1 MISEPAS
8 QLRSLSWGSFT
19 GLPPTAP
26 RLWNEKRKKKHKI
39 PRQKNKKKTAR
50 RTETNAATARPRHA
64 TRRTKD
70 HKKRGVR
77 SHART
82 EVGPARAAPH
92 AGCQVGPHHRVD
104 RPTRLTPSQRF
115 PPPGAAWPCLTP
127 RPHSTCGPHVSS
139 GSRAAW
145 LVRVAERADQDA
157 ARLGWLFCGLAPPVI
172 HIFAIW
178 PPQVKVRSSSSTLV
192 LWLEWNYIIISC
204 SIIFFCARWPM
215 WCEYSGVPM
224 IS

>member
-1 MISEPAS
+1 M
-8 QLRSLSWGSFT
+8 
-19 GLPPTAP
+19 
-26 RLWNEKRKKKHKI
+26 KRKE
-39 PRQKNKKKTAR
+39 KKKTQNP
-50 RTETNAATARPRHA
+50 TSKKQKKNGETHRNKRSHGTPTPRHA
-64 TRRTKD
+64 TDKRSQEAGGTQPRT
-70 HKKRGVR
+70 HRGG
-77 SHART
+77 ART
-82 EVGPARAAPH
+82 GRPSRRLSGGPPPPGGPPH
-92 AGCQVGPHHRVD
+92 EAYAIPAF
-104 RPTRLTPSQRF
+104 PF
-115 PPPGAAWPCLTP
+115 PPPAAWPCLTP